1 VAVKESNE
9 AQLRD
14 RIATVEGR
22 IRDAARQAGRD
33 PAEVTIV
40 AVTKGATI
48 DQVRLAVAAGLRDFG
63 ENRVQE
69 WLIKESAIGPGQRW
83 HLIGH
88 LQTNKVRY
96 LSRGI
101 AVLHSLDRPGIL
113 APVDARWRAWSG
125 AAAQRGEP
133 LPYAL
138 LQVNVAGESSKGGF
152 APAEVPAVVA
162 GLVDRAGAG
171 VPVRGLMTI
180 APYVDDAEQV
190 RWVFAALRQL
200 RDEVE
205 ASTGA
210 RLPQLSMGMS
220 GDYAVAV
227 QEGATMVRVGTAI
240 FGPRS

>member
-1 VAVKESNE
+1 MAVKESNE
-9 AQLRD
+9 DQLRD
-14 RIATVEGR
+14 RIATVQGR
-22 IRDAARQAGRD
+22 VSDAARRAGRD
-33 PAEVTIV
+33 PAEVMIV

-48 DQVRLAVAAGLRDFG
+48 DQVRLAAAAGLRDFG

-69 WLIKESAIGPGQRW
+69 WLNKESAIGPGQRW

-101 AVLHSLDRPGIL
+101 AVVHSLDRPGIL
-113 APVDARWRAWSG
+113 APVDARWRAWSA

-133 LPYAL
+133 SPYAL
-138 LQVNVAGESSKGGF
+138 LQVNVTGESSKGGF
-152 APAEVPAVVA
+152 APTEVVEIIA
-162 GLVDRAGAG
+162 GLAARAGTG

-180 APYVDDAEQV
+180 APYVEDAEQV

-200 RDEVE
+200 RDDVQ

-210 RLPQLSMGMS
+210 LLPQLSMGMS
-220 GDYAVAV
+220 GDYTVAV